1 MGFEGTIVVAIFF
14 LTAVILGT
22 TAYVVISASD
32 DMVDD
37 ASYEENEMQVKRL
50 QTDIVI
56 DSSTPVGSAASYDL
70 TVNVSNSGSETLR
83 SDELDVL
90 VDGTIQSYTFAPT
103 TITWTPDETKTL
115 TVAGLSGG
123 GPHRVKV
130 ITENGISDYD
140 TYSVSV

>member
-37 ASYEENEMQVKRL
+37 ASYEKNEMQVKLL

-56 DSSTPVGSAASYDL
+56 DSSTPVGLAASYDL

-83 SDELDVL
+83 SDELNVL

-103 TITWTPDETKTL
+103 TITWTPDEIKTL

-140 TYSVSV
+140 IYSV

>member
-14 LTAVILGT
+14 LTAAILGT

-32 DMVDD
+32 DLVDD
-37 ASYEENEMQVKRL
+37 ASYEKNEMQVKLL

-90 VDGTIQSYTFAPT
+90 IDGTIQSYTFAPT

-123 GPHRVKV
+123 GSHRVKV

-140 TYSVSV
+140 TYGV